1 MTFACTNHKVHR
13 MSSEATTESP
23 ALRIGLIGLGLM
35 GHGIGR
41 NLLKHGFALH
51 VLGNRNR
58 QPVDSLVQLGATD
71 AKRLGAL
78 TREVDVIVLCVT
90 GSPAVESLVYGNND
104 GDGGILANARP
115 GQIVIDCSTSDPK
128 SSVGIHRDLLAA
140 GVTFVDAP
148 LGRTPREAE
157 AGTLNVMVGAT
168 AEVLE
173 TIRPVLAAFAENIIH
188 VGDVLSAQKVKL
200 INNFV
205 VVGTVALITE
215 ALRTCDQ
222 VGVDRKILHALMSKG
237 PLNSA
242 LLQMTAEEIIKGN
255 HDAMK
260 FSISNAHKD
269 ISYFNTMA
277 EGHAEASSMSG
288 DLIKVLDTAVA
299 QGLGDSFL
307 PSLVK
312 AA

>member
-1 MTFACTNHKVHR
+1 MAPE
-13 MSSEATTESP
+13 STTESP

-41 NLLKHGFALH
+41 NLLKNGFSLH

-58 QPVDSLVQLGATD
+58 QPVDSLVGLGATD
-71 AKRLGAL
+71 AKHLGAL

-115 GQIVIDCSTSDPK
+115 GQIVIDCSTSDPR
-128 SSVGIHRDLLAA
+128 SSAGINRDLLAA

-173 TIRPVLAAFAENIIH
+173 TIRPVLAAFSENIIH
-188 VGDVLSAQKVKL
+188 VGEVLSAQKVKL

-222 VGVDRKILHALMSKG
+222 VGVDRKTLHALMSKG
-237 PLNSA
+237 PLNSV

-255 HDAMK
+255 QDAMK
-260 FSISNAHKD
+260 FSISNANKD
-269 ISYFNTMA
+269 IGYFDSMA
-277 EGHAEASSMSG
+277 QGAEDPGSMSG
-288 DLIKVLDTAVA
+288 SLVKVLQNAVA
-299 QGLGDSFL
+299 QGLGDRFL

-312 AA
+312 VKVAVKVTVEKPC